1 MYGVP
6 GDLDLSR
13 FVGARL
19 DEIGLGEF
27 IVQFRFQ
34 AADTPGQQGSL
45 LVGVE
50 GKWELRDDTGVVI
63 DQSQPNADREAY
75 RVHRLLG
82 QTVVATAVDAPESFA
97 LHFDGSEQLHVFDDS
112 EHYESFS
119 IHPGDIF
126 V

>member
-6 GDLDLSR
+6 ADLDLRR

-34 AADTPGQQGSL
+34 AADTVGQQGSL
-45 LVGVE
+45 LLGVE
-50 GKWELRDDTGVVI
+50 GKWVLLDNAGTVI
-63 DQSQPNADREAY
+63 DESQSNAGREAY
-75 RVHRLLG
+75 RLHRLLG
-82 QTVVATAVDAPESFA
+82 QSVVTAEVDSPESIVLRF
-97 LHFDGSEQLHVFDDS
+97 GSGYELRVFDDS
-112 EHYESFS
+112 QQYESFS
-119 IHPGDIF
+119 IQPGDII